1 MKKKKW
7 PIVAAADRLYH
18 TDAIKNPEIDR
29 QVGEVLNKASFQSL
43 SRKDIRLL
51 ESVVN
56 KNAPQE

>member
-7 PIVAAADRLYH
+7 AVVAAADRLYH
-18 TDAIKNPEIDR
+18 TDQIKNPSTD
-29 QVGEVLNKASFQSL
+29 QKVGEVLNKASFQSL
-43 SRKDIRLL
+43 SRKDVRLL